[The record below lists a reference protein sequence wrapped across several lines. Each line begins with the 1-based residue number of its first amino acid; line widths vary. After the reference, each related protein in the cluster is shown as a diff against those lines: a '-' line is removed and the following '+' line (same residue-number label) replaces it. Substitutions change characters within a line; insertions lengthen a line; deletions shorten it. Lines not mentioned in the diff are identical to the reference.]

1 MVDSHVRRCAHM
13 VRFDQIGTGLNPP
26 DYLADSSRTLAD
38 MFLTRVERSPARMA
52 WMRKVSGQWM
62 KVTYAEFGAQAQ
74 AVAAWLRAQ
83 GLGVQD
89 KVCIIGS
96 TRPEWCLADIG
107 GLLAGCVTVGA
118 YPTLAPMQL
127 AYLLEHSDASIVFV
141 EGQAEADRLLEI
153 REHIPEVRTVVVW
166 ESEAVSVPK
175 NASDWFVSMADVL
188 ATDAGNFDARAVEA
202 GIDPDDTAI
211 IVYTSGTTGP
221 PKGAMITHR
230 NILEMLAASSRSIPN
245 DRDDFGLSFLPMAHV
260 AERVLSFY
268 GRVHAG
274 TGTAFASSIAAVL
287 EEIVEVRPTVFG
299 SVPRIFEKAYAKIM
313 SAVEEAPPAR
323 QKIFRWAERVG
334 RAYVQ
339 CWQQRQPVPWT
350 LELQYRL
357 ADRLVF
363 SKLRGVFG
371 GRVRQFITGAAPIA
385 YEILEF
391 FWAAGFP
398 VFEVYGQTEATTV
411 SHMNRPGQ
419 VRLGSVGRPLDG
431 IESKLAEDGEIL
443 VRGPIVFKGYYKNP
457 EATAEAIDDEGWLH
471 TGDIGRVDDD
481 GYFYIVDRKKHII
494 ITAGGKN
501 LTPANIENALKAS
514 DPMIS
519 QVHAHGDRRP
529 YVSAIV
535 TLSPVE
541 TVEYAAR
548 EGLLPDGVDRDA
560 LIAALTEDPTANPP
574 GLAETI
580 AAVSAD
586 PRIRER
592 IREAIARGNEDLARV
607 EQVKRFV
614 ILDRDFSVEA
624 GELTPTLKVKRKAV
638 EEKYKALFDRIYDED
653 GFAIVVT
660 GA

>member
-1 MVDSHVRRCAHM
+1 MY
-13 VRFDQIGTGLNPP
+13 RFDQIGTGLNRP
-26 DYLADSSRTLAD
+26 DYLADTSRTLAD
-38 MFLTRVERSPARMA
+38 MFLNRVERSGDRMA
-52 WMRKVSGQWM
+52 WMRKVDGQWQ
-62 KVTYAEFGAQAQ
+62 KTSYAEFGAQAR
-74 AVAAWLRAQ
+74 AVAAWLRGR
-83 GLGVQD
+83 GLAMQD
-89 KVCIIGS
+89 KVCVIGS

-118 YPTLAPMQL
+118 YPTLAPSQL
-127 AYLLEHSDASIVFV
+127 AYLLEHSDAKVVFV
-141 EGQAEADRLLEI
+141 EGQEALDRLLEI
-153 REHIPEVRTVVVW
+153 RDRIPEVHTVVIW
-166 ESEAVSVPK
+166 DCEATAIPDG
-175 NASDWFVSMADVL
+175 ATDWCVSMDDVL
-188 ATDAGNFDARAVEA
+188 ATDTGGFDARAIEA
-202 GIDPDDTAI
+202 DIDPDQTAI

-230 NILEMLAASSRSIPN
+230 NILEMLAASSRSVPA

-260 AERVLSFY
+260 AERVLAFY
-268 GRVHAG
+268 GRIHAG

-313 SAVEEAPPAR
+313 GAVDEAPPAR

-334 RAYVQ
+334 RRYVQ
-339 CWQQRQPVPWT
+339 CWQKREPVPWT

-411 SHMNRPGQ
+411 SHMNRPGH

-431 IESKLAEDGEIL
+431 IESKLADDGEIL
-443 VRGPIVFKGYYKNP
+443 IRGPIVFKGYYKNP
-457 EATAEAIDDEGWLH
+457 EATAETVDADGWLH
-471 TGDIGRVDDD
+471 TGDIGRIDED

-501 LTPANIENALKAS
+501 LTPANIENELKAT
-514 DPMIS
+514 DPLIS

-529 YVSAIV
+529 YLTALV

-541 TVEYAAR
+541 SVEYAAR
-548 EGLLPDGVDRDA
+548 EGLLPEGVDNDA
-560 LIAALTEDPTANPP
+560 LIAVLTEDPTANPP

-592 IREAIARGNEDLARV
+592 IREAIARGNENLARV
-607 EQVKRFV
+607 EQVRRIV
-614 ILDRDFSVEA
+614 ILDRDFSVAE

-653 GFAIVVT
+653 SFAIEIS
-660 GA
+660 GP